1 MNFFELDISYFR
13 SNENLFVGLFHGI
26 LLSLPFSV
34 PFFLCLRYFLFDGI
48 HIGMSAFLGILF
60 GQISFLSLMSLG
72 YRPLIQFWYTSEP
85 FLSFLGMSLL
95 LKLATDFYHQK
106 VSLLSGGAA
115 DFVIRRG
122 DALLNIDTAE
132 PSLGGAFARSARS
145 NSIRAIQSLWP
156 AVSRISNIT
165 APKQIF
171 LLNFCLMFL
180 NPIFPATASRL
191 LLSQDI
197 VSHFGFMYI
206 LGFIAGSFGILLSFI
221 FLLKGAASIWRVTG
235 AVGHS
240 LYGKAHRGTESQ
252 SSGRSP
258 SFFLNKLLSFC
269 IIGTL
274 LLGSIQYTWRLVTQY
289 PMEFLPS
296 MTAVSSLTNVKTEYN
311 NSPAVDE
318 AGQLR
323 PGEGKITKIFQREF
337 PSFDSNIRHREKNL
351 PVDRHL
357 PIERINAR
365 RTLSGRPPLNEE
377 QKSDAYLKYNSFFL
391 NKIEEILDD
400 AKIKYRTTVRHE
412 SSLKQQSSLTEGQY
426 RNSRSTDSSI
436 RVSNQ
441 PSVKLNIDS
450 SMSYETIRQLQ
461 KIKERYSLQQNRGS
475 AVSRSEYATST
486 QHGRSTTQSTAPP
499 ESKKLQNNTK
509 GKPKFSYIREL
520 FENTQKSPYLHDDLH
535 VYQAIFRQIVPS
547 L

>member
-48 HIGMSAFLGILF
+48 YIGMSAFLGILF

-106 VSLLSGGAA
+106 VSLFSGEVAGFGLRAS
-115 DFVIRRG
+115 G
-122 DALLNIDTAE
+122 NIDRAE
-132 PSLGGAFARSARS
+132 PSLGGVRASAS
-145 NSIRAIQSLWP
+145 RAVRQAISGISLL
-156 AVSRISNIT
+156 S

-171 LLNFCLMFL
+171 FLNFCLMFL
-180 NPIFPATASRL
+180 NPIFPATASRV

-197 VSHFGFMYI
+197 VGHFGLMYI
-206 LGFIAGSFGILLSFI
+206 LGFLAGSFGILLSFL
-221 FLLKGAASIWRVTG
+221 FLLKGGAFLWQLTG
-235 AVGHS
+235 RTGS
-240 LYGKAHRGTESQ
+240 QSQ

-258 SFFLNKLLSFC
+258 SFFLNKFLSFC

-296 MTAVSSLTNVKTEYN
+296 MTAVGYSPNTSSPV
-311 NSPAVDE
+311 PDE

-377 QKSDAYLKYNSFFL
+377 QKADAYLKYNSFFL

-400 AKIKYRTTVRHE
+400 AKIKYRTGVWLRRGTE
-412 SSLKQQSSLTEGQY
+412 STL
-426 RNSRSTDSSI
+426 
-436 RVSNQ
+436 RVSNEFGKRKQ
-441 PSVKLNIDS
+441 LNSDS

-461 KIKERYSLQQNRGS
+461 KIKERYSLQFRE
-475 AVSRSEYATST
+475 AKTST
-486 QHGRSTTQSTAPP
+486 EHGRSPTQFTPP
-499 ESKKLQNNTK
+499 LESKKLQNNTK

-520 FENTQKSPYLHDDLH
+520 FENTQKTPYLHDDLH

-547 L
+547 P